1 MSNILISN
9 PNFLYAMNK
18 FTADLDIVK
27 DCLQAVL
34 IEPHHE
40 KGITLTASNRHAIAT
55 LHDLDG
61 VADTTCLVSLN
72 NSEKG
77 TELFNE
83 ATQFKQQIKLKKNKK
98 KPIFMTIEETAS
110 LKQAFIIA
118 TLDNKKYKLVAT
130 NPESYPNWRK
140 VIPNDKDNYT
150 LSRNGHSLLSAPEL
164 ANFISAANILGGQHN
179 NVLKIEPPN
188 SDSIKGT
195 LISIQDSDFSLF
207 GYLMPST
214 DANHNQGVDI
224 PSWTKTPDIQ

>member
-1 MSNILISN
+1 MNI
-9 PNFLYAMNK
+9 

-40 KGITLTASNRHAIAT
+40 KGITLTASNRHGIAT

-83 ATQFKQQIKLKKNKK
+83 ATQFKQQIKQKKNRK
-98 KPIFMTIEETAS
+98 KPIFMTIEESAS

-140 VIPNDKDNYT
+140 VIPNNKDNYT

-188 SDSIKGT
+188 
-195 LISIQDSDFSLF
+195 
-207 GYLMPST
+207 
-214 DANHNQGVDI
+214 
-224 PSWTKTPDIQ
+224 